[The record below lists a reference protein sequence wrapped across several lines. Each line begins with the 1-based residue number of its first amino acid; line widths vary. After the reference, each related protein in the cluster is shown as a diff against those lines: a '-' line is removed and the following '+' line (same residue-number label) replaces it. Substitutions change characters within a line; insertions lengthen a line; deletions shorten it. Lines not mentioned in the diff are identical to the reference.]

1 MVWRTMTAETLQ
13 NQADEISML
22 MAKKLRVKGAS
33 LERQVQKAG
42 RRLPKKLKRDV
53 ENLLE
58 AQALMGNPKLERM
71 VDVVAISEGSGRV
84 IGHLQ
89 TLEPWERFKDRWLGI
104 LGAISLALIVTFI
117 LVVYVL
123 WKRGLV

>member
-1 MVWRTMTAETLQ
+1 MTAETLQ
-13 NQADEISML
+13 DQADEISTL
-22 MAKKLRVKGAS
+22 MATKLRVKGAS
-33 LERQVQKAG
+33 LERQLQKAG
-42 RRLPKKLKRDV
+42 RRLPKKRRQDI

-58 AQALMGNPKLERM
+58 AQQLMGNPKLERM
-71 VDVVAISEGSGRV
+71 VDMTAISEGSGRV

-89 TLEPWERFKDRWLGI
+89 TLDPWERFKDRWLGI
-104 LGAISLALIVTFI
+104 LGAIALALIVTFI

>member
-1 MVWRTMTAETLQ
+1 MTADALQ
-13 NQADEISML
+13 NQADDISKL
-22 MAKKLRVKGAS
+22 MAEKLRVKGRS
-33 LERQVQKAG
+33 LDVQLRKAG
-42 RRLPKKLKRDV
+42 RRLPKKLRRDV

-58 AQALMGNPKLERM
+58 AQQLIGNPKLARQ
-71 VDVVAISEGSGRV
+71 VDVEAISEGSGRV

-89 TLEPWERFKDRWLGI
+89 TLDPWERFKDRWLGI